1 MATKKNIS
9 SSPRTPSVFTP
20 FRLCQIEFINR
31 VVVSPLCMYSA
42 NDGVVDDWHVVHLG
56 SRAMGGAG
64 LVMAEMTAIHPDG
77 RISIRGVRVGKMFKK
92 AGLDIL
98 DVSSGNVTHIRRPAV
113 SGLFQTPFSEQI
125 RRETGIP
132 TMTVG
137 NIATPEQINEVI
149 TG

>member
-9 SSPRTPSVFTP
+9 SNPGTPPVFTP
-20 FRLCQIEFINR
+20 FRLRQIEFSIR

-77 RISIRGVRVGKMFKK
+77 RISIRD
-92 AGLDIL
+92 AGIWQEK
-98 DVSSGNVTHIRRPAV
+98 HIKP
-113 SGLFQTPFSEQI
+113 
-125 RRETGIP
+125 
-132 TMTVG
+132 
-137 NIATPEQINEVI
+137 
-149 TG
+149 